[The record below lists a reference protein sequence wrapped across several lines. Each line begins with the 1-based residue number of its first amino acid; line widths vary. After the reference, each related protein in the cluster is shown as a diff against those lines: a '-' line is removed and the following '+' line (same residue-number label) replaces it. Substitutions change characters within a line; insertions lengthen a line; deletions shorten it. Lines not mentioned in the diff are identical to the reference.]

1 MQLDTGGYVNRHVV
15 GVVPRIGRLLL
26 GVAVGTCAVVATAQA
41 QRTISGRVTD
51 AGNSSPVPGAA
62 VLVSGTTLGATTNDS
77 GSFRIAGVP
86 ATAVTLTARRIGY
99 QPATLPVAAD
109 QNGVTMVMTQDVLQ
123 LEAQVIT
130 GAATSISTQNS
141 PNDITVLNADQINQV
156 PAPTIENALQGK
168 IPGAQVQQNNGGAP
182 GGGMQI
188 QIRGITSINAD
199 AEPLYVI
206 DGVIVNNETVN
217 SGENAVTGAGN
228 NTITQDPQDN
238 SPNRIADLNP
248 NDIESI
254 QVLKGASASAIYG
267 SRAGSGVVVITT
279 KKGTPGKAKWD
290 LAGRLGTFTN
300 GHQIGMATFPTE
312 ASAAAWWS
320 TWVGG
325 TMPASAYQCNCDYQ
339 SQLFGGGQA
348 SYALDVSVRGAQG
361 STQYFLSG
369 GSKYDNG
376 ILLNTGYNKQAIRTN
391 VTQAISQSVTAT
403 ANVYYS
409 HSQTIRGISGNDNV
423 GIAPYNIFSSTPQFF
438 NMNSHSG
445 PSSANYGGYAF
456 NPYGFGNAFADA
468 ALIETP
474 DNVNRFI
481 GGGNI
486 SWRIFTTENQSLN
499 FTALGGADLANETV
513 RIYSPPQLQIE
524 QHKALDG
531 TVTNLASNTNYLNWA
546 LNLVHHYTS
555 GPNIDAT
562 TSIGWTRD
570 QRTFSNPYNVGQG
583 LPSGISTPT
592 AASVQ
597 SLFDFRSASR
607 TMSFYG
613 QEQFLTLNQRL
624 TVTAGVTAQ
633 RSTNNG
639 SIDHYYAYPK
649 YAMSYRIPQFV
660 GFLDE
665 LKVRAAYG
673 VSGTDPLYGI
683 RYTGYNNLVLQH
695 NAGAPGV
702 LTPEVINDANV
713 KPETN
718 TEIETGFDATMF
730 NSRAQLGVTFYQK
743 RITSLLLEANV
754 APSSGNDAQWF
765 NGGQFTNRGAEVS
778 LAVTPIQMHNGLT
791 WVSTATFTRNY
802 SNVDNLPVPGFAAGA
817 QFGGPFGTFYIQQ
830 GKPVSW
836 VVNTSVV
843 DAAGVP
849 LGVGNAQ
856 PDFLVGWSN
865 EFNYRRFHI
874 YGLWDWA
881 KGGTT
886 SDLTTAYFD
895 FGPALLADTA
905 AMTKR
910 INSLIAGG
918 APYVEP
924 GTYLKLREVTLSYDL
939 PDRWLA
945 SIPGVRI
952 TSARLQLSGRNLV
965 NIYPNYLGLD
975 PEVSNFGAQQVAR
988 GQEVTPYPPARS
1000 FFISLDLGF

>member
-1 MQLDTGGYVNRHVV
+1 MNTNVV
-15 GVVPRIGRLLL
+15 GVVPRIGRVLL
-26 GVAVGTCAVVATAQA
+26 GVAVGVCAVVATAQA
-41 QRTISGRVTD
+41 QRTLTGRVTD
-51 AGNSSPVPGAA
+51 AGTNLPVPGVA
-62 VLVSGTTLGATTNDS
+62 VLVTGTQLGATTTDS
-77 GSFRIAGVP
+77 GMFRINGVP
-86 ATAVTLTARRIGY
+86 ATAVTLSARRIGY
-99 QPATLPVAAD
+99 QPATMPVAAD
-109 QNGVTMVMTQDVLQ
+109 QGAVTIAMTQDVLQ

-130 GAATSISTQNS
+130 GAATTISTQNS
-141 PNDITVLNADQINQV
+141 PNDITVVNADQINQV

-168 IPGAQVQQNNGGAP
+168 IPGAEIQQNNGGAP

-206 DGVIVNNETVN
+206 NGVIVNNETVN

-228 NTITQDPQDN
+228 NTITQDMQDN

-279 KKGTPGKAKWD
+279 KKGSPGKAKWD
-290 LAGRLGTFTN
+290 LTGKLGTFTN
-300 GHQIGMATFPTE
+300 GHEIGMTTFPTE
-312 ASAAAWWS
+312 ASAASWWS
-320 TWVGG
+320 TYVGG
-325 TMPASAYQCNCDYQ
+325 TMPAGQYQCNCNYQ

-348 SYALDVSVRGAQG
+348 SYEGDLSVRGAQG
-361 STQYFLSG
+361 GTQYFLSG
-369 GSKYDNG
+369 MSKYDNG
-376 ILLNTGYNKQAIRTN
+376 IMLNTGYNKQSIRTN
-391 VTQAISQSVTAT
+391 VTQAVSQSITAT
-403 ANVYYS
+403 ANLFYS
-409 HSQTIRGISGNDNV
+409 HSTTIRGISGNDNV
-423 GIAPYNIFSSTPQFF
+423 GISPYDVFSTSPQFF

-456 NPYGFGNAFADA
+456 NPYGFANAFANA
-468 ALIETP
+468 NLIETP
-474 DNVNRFI
+474 DNVDRFI
-481 GGGNI
+481 GGGNVN
-486 SWRIFTTENQSLN
+486 WRIFTDEHQSLN
-499 FTALGGADLANETV
+499 FTALGGADLANESV
-513 RIYSPPQLQIE
+513 RIYSPPQLQVE
-524 QHKALDG
+524 QHKSLDG

-546 LNLVHHYTS
+546 LNLVHHYTQ
-555 GPNIDAT
+555 GTNIDAT

-597 SLFDFRSASR
+597 SVFDYRDASR
-607 TMSFYG
+607 TMAFYG

-624 TVTAGVTAQ
+624 TLTAGVTAQ
-633 RSTNNG
+633 RNTNNG
-639 SIDHYYAYPK
+639 NVDKYYAYPK
-649 YAMSYRIPQFV
+649 YAASYRIPQFV

-683 RYTGYNNLVLQH
+683 RYTGYNNLDLQH

-702 LTPEVINDANV
+702 LTTEVINDANI

-718 TEIETGFDATMF
+718 AEIETGFDATMF
-730 NSRAQLGVTFYQK
+730 ASRAQFSFTVYQK
-743 RITSLLLEANV
+743 RISSLLLEANV
-754 APSSGNDAQWF
+754 APSDGNDAQWF
-765 NGGQFTNRGAEVS
+765 NGGQFTNKGIEMS
-778 LAVTPIQMHNGLT
+778 LAITPIQAKNGLT
-791 WVSTATFTRNY
+791 WVSTGTFTRNY
-802 SNVDNLPVPGFAAGA
+802 STVDNLPVPGFAAGA

-836 VVNTSVV
+836 VVNTSVTN
-843 DAAGVP
+843 AAGVP

-856 PDFLVGWSN
+856 PDFLASWAN

-874 YGLWDWA
+874 YGLWDWV

-886 SDLTTAYFD
+886 SDLTVQYFD
-895 FGPALLADTA
+895 FGPGLLADTA
-905 AMTKR
+905 ATSQR
-910 INSLIAGG
+910 IQSLINGG
-918 APYVEP
+918 TPYVEP
-924 GTYLKLREVTLSYDL
+924 GTYLKLRELTLSYDL
-939 PDRWLA
+939 PERWLA
-945 SIPGVRI
+945 GIPSLRFS
-952 TSARLQLSGRNLV
+952 SARLQLSGRNLV

-975 PEVSNFGAQQVAR
+975 PEVSNFGGQQVAR